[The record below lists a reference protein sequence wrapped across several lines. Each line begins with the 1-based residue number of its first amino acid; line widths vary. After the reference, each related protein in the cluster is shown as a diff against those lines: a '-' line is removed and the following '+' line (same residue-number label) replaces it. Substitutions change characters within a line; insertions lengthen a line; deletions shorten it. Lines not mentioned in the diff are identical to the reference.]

1 MSSTIPLDLP
11 LRCRVYGV
19 RVNDEGAQDCCRPRA
34 RRSGSTSGI
43 FALGVAGVALCCALP
58 SLLAGGVLAT
68 AAGLGFGVW
77 AAIIVA
83 VAAVIALVFRRRHQH
98 HRPSRAGAAEQRPFP
113 VKVPE

>member
-1 MSSTIPLDLP
+1 M
-11 LRCRVYGV
+11 
-19 RVNDEGAQDCCRPRA
+19 NDETEQHGCGPRA

-43 FALGVAGVALCCALP
+43 FALGVAGVALCCVLP

-77 AAIIVA
+77 AAIIVGA
-83 VAAVIALVFRRRHQH
+83 AAVIALVLRRRHQ
-98 HRPSRAGAAEQRPFP
+98 RCAPSLAATAEQRPSP